1 MDILIPIR
9 SQHGAKVQKISFGIA
24 CCRINGNT
32 PEILLICKRWTY
44 AYIDFIHGKYNSLD
58 NFQLIELFNKMT
70 FGEKLDILSLNFA
83 QMWYRIWL
91 NTPKKKQYHIS
102 KAKFDSTFL
111 GDGGAK
117 LKKLINKSDNV
128 ERIWEIPKGR
138 KKYKNESDINC
149 AIREFEEETNVKKN
163 SYKIFPRVRKFYS
176 YISDNIEYIN
186 IYYIAVVRHLFEPK
200 INFESIDQV
209 DEISNIKWMSIH
221 DIRLIDRS
229 GRLDKLISPI
239 FRLVRKKIKC
249 NTY

>member
-70 FGEKLDILSLNFA
+70 FEEKLDILSLNFA

-102 KAKFDSTFL
+102 KAKF
-111 GDGGAK
+111 
-117 LKKLINKSDNV
+117 
-128 ERIWEIPKGR
+128 
-138 KKYKNESDINC
+138 
-149 AIREFEEETNVKKN
+149 KKN

-239 FRLVRKKIKC
+239 FS
-249 NTY
+249 